1 MALEVE
7 RKFKIKPGVQVPDSE
22 SVQSIRQAYLMSDG
36 DTSIRVRIINDEEAY
51 ITIKK
56 SSDMRLSVRHEYE
69 YPLPLEDAIEMM
81 QICQY
86 TPVVKQRF
94 VVMDGE
100 VKWEVDIFQEENEG
114 LIIAEVE
121 LPNIYQQIELPVW
134 IGEEVTEDP
143 RFLNS
148 YLAIHPYRTWSE
160 EEKNR

>member
-7 RKFKIKPGVQVPDSE
+7 RKFKIKPGIPIPESD
-22 SVQSIRQAYLMSDG
+22 SVQSIRQSYLMSDG
-36 DTSIRVRIINDEEAY
+36 DTSIRIRIINEEEAY

-69 YPLPLEDAIEMM
+69 YPLPLEDANEMM
-81 QICQY
+81 QIGQY

-94 VVMDGE
+94 TVMEEDI
-100 VKWEVDIFQEENEG
+100 KWEVDIFQEENEG

-121 LPNIYQQIELPVW
+121 LPSIYEEIHLPNW

-143 RFLNS
+143 RYLNS
-148 YLAIHPYRTWSE
+148 YLAKHPFRSWE
-160 EEKNR
+160 ENKKS